1 MENTQ
6 LSHWNNKSC
15 NKPIVKH
22 SISRGTCKKLGLDR
36 NPLSTQDSPRCVYDC
51 LVNSK
56 YIGSTFISFKFLLI
70 LLSYNTSLAQVHFPI
85 FLQFLSSPLLY
96 PTSIPSS
103 SFSHSSLPDE
113 KNRLDRNIIQDT
125 RHNKTKHK
133 PSHPS
138 RREMVPKAGIRV
150 KNSPHR
156 RSEVIP
162 KH

>member
-36 NPLSTQDSPRCVYDC
+36 NPLSIQDSPRCVYDC

-103 SFSHSSLPDE
+103 SPTPLSQMKRTDMTGISY
-113 KNRLDRNIIQDT
+113 RIQDT
-125 RHNKTKHK
+125 
-133 PSHPS
+133 
-138 RREMVPKAGIRV
+138 IRP
-150 KNSPHR
+150 NTNPL
-156 RSEVIP
+156 IP
-162 KH
+162 VGGKWFQEQA